1 MHAEYAERGKP
12 DVILVSVL
20 IFLFHGEKIIKNH

>member
-20 IFLFHGEKIIKNH
+20 IFLFHGEKNNWE